1 MNLKFLKN
9 TQKGNL
15 TIKPQIPHFVND
27 PQAIFSKFYRFLKK
41 ITQRAKTF

>member
-27 PQAIFSKFYRFLKK
+27 PQAIFLKFYRFLIK
-41 ITQRAKTF
+41 ITPKSKKF